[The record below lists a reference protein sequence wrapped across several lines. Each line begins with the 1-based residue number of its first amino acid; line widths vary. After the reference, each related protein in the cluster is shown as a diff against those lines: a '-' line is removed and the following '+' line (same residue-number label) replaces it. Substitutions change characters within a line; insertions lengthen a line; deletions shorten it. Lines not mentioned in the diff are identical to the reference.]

1 MTGGSL
7 LKQTYAEFSKDKCF
21 RLSAAVAYYAVFSL
35 APMLVIVI
43 AAAGLFWGQEAAS
56 GALFGQI
63 KGMVGEESAAAIQGM
78 TQSAYKPGTGV
89 WAAVIG
95 VAALLIT
102 STTLFVQLQD
112 ALNEV
117 FDVEPPQESG
127 IWYFVRTR
135 LLSFGLVLTVA
146 FLLLVTLVVNAALAA
161 FFNMFSG
168 MLGEGW
174 AVAAHAI
181 EFGVSTLI
189 VSLLFA
195 LIFKYLPD
203 ARLAWR
209 DVWIGSLVTGVLFAI
224 GRTAIGLYLGRSDLG
239 AAYGSAAALVV
250 ILLWVNYAALI
261 LFVGAEFTQ
270 VWANRRGAGVR
281 PVAGEPQAPRPQ
293 GRPTAH

>member
-1 MTGGSL
+1 MKREGV

-43 AAAGLFWGQEAAS
+43 AAAGLVWGREAAS

-63 KGMVGEESAAAIQGM
+63 AGLVGQESAAAIQAM
-78 TQSAYKPGTGV
+78 TQAAYKPGTGV

-95 VAALLIT
+95 AAALVVT
-102 STTLFVQLQD
+102 STTLFAQLQD

-117 FDVEPPQESG
+117 FDVEPPRESG

-135 LLSFGLVLTVA
+135 LLSFGLVLSVA

-161 FFNMFSG
+161 FFGLLSG
-168 MLGEGW
+168 MIGEGW
-174 AVAAHAI
+174 AVAAHVV
-181 EFGVSTLI
+181 EFVVSTLV
-189 VSLLFA
+189 VSFLFA

-224 GRTAIGLYLGRSDLG
+224 GRTAIGLYLGRSNLG
-239 AAYGSAAALVV
+239 AAYGSAAAVVV

-261 LFVGAEFTQ
+261 LFAGAEFTQ

-281 PVAGEPQAPRPQ
+281 SVAEAPQ
-293 GRPTAH
+293 GAATRT